1 MCTAWEDALFRLI
14 WTEPVSTQARN
25 GSKHRNGRRLGG
37 LWLPPDPRFAPSCFQ
52 VPQAMFLTALFVLL
66 TATLASAGFGS
77 RRVTVGLAGLS
88 FVFAI
93 GVYFHHASDAL
104 PLSF

>member
-1 MCTAWEDALFRLI
+1 
-14 WTEPVSTQARN
+14 
-25 GSKHRNGRRLGG
+25 
-37 LWLPPDPRFAPSCFQ
+37 
-52 VPQAMFLTALFVLL
+52 MFLTALFVLL